1 MNPLRLLLLPFSFI
15 YSVITWFRNWLYDH
29 NLLKTYKPEVPIISV
44 GNISVGGTGKTP
56 HCEFLIQVLTE
67 HGFHVAYLSRGYGRK
82 TKGFRWVRNNS
93 LATEV
98 GDEAVQVAS
107 KFPAIHVA
115 VCENR
120 STGIKTIKSAYPD
133 INVVILDD
141 AFQHRKIK
149 PTLNILL
156 TDMARLYTQDYLL
169 PFGKLR
175 ESSAGAKRA
184 DLIIITKTPTVFP
197 VLLKKYLQKTIS
209 PKPYQRTFFTFYEY
223 SDFIP
228 VQESQSKCRSQA
240 INHIFLLAGIEN
252 PLPLSEYLEQKGFFV
267 HLKTYPD
274 HHFFSSYEIASLIN
288 EFEAI
293 PGKKKI
299 ILTTEKDLARMDE
312 DLIHSLSQYP
322 FYKIAVR
329 VRFHE
334 SQEEEFIK
342 FVINKIKEYG
352 KG

>member
-1 MNPLRLLLLPFSFI
+1 MNPLRLLLIPFSII
-15 YSVITWFRNWLYDH
+15 YFVIAWFRNWLYDH
-29 NLLKTYKPEVPIISV
+29 NIFKTYKPEIPIISV
-44 GNISVGGTGKTP
+44 GNISIGGTGKTP
-56 HCEFLIQVLTE
+56 HCEFLIQYLTE
-67 HGFHVAYLSRGYGRK
+67 HGFHVAYLSRGYRRK
-82 TKGFRWVRNNS
+82 TKGFRWVRDNS

-107 KFPAIHVA
+107 KFPALCVA

-120 STGIKTIKSAYPD
+120 VIGIKTIKSEYPE
-133 INVVILDD
+133 INVIILDD

-156 TDMARLYTQDYLL
+156 TDMARLYTHDYLL
-169 PFGKLR
+169 PLGNLR
-175 ESSAGAKRA
+175 ESIAGVKRA
-184 DLIIITKTPTVFP
+184 DIIIITKTPAFFP
-197 VLLKKYLQKTIS
+197 VLLKKYLLKTLL
-209 PKPYQRTFFTFYEY
+209 PKPHQKTFFTFYEY

-228 VQESQSKCRSQA
+228 VHESQSKCRSQA
-240 INHIFLLAGIEN
+240 LNHIFLLTGIEN
-252 PLPLSEYLEQKGFFV
+252 PLPLSEYLQQKGFSVYMKAF
-267 HLKTYPD
+267 PD

-312 DLIHSLSQYP
+312 DLIQSLCQYP
-322 FYKIAVR
+322 FYKIAVQ

-334 SQEEEFIK
+334 SQEKEFLQL
-342 FVINKIKEYG
+342 VINKIKESG
-352 KG
+352 